1 MAVASLRMPRIKA
14 EPIAEGFDVTEDQ
27 HSDNAQ
33 TKESKLRIQFTTDE
47 RYQQFLSDTRL
58 TRVLENDV
66 PVASLENIV
75 RGKLWAWRDPKRR
88 LSKRK
93 KDELDLIRVAE
104 KYPGL
109 RQMMPP
115 EITDQLEQR

>member
-1 MAVASLRMPRIKA
+1 MKDS
-14 EPIAEGFDVTEDQ
+14 Q
-27 HSDNAQ
+27 
-33 TKESKLRIQFTTDE
+33 LRIQFTTDE